1 MRVWWL
7 GDRRPEHRQN
17 EGCGGTWNWIFSGS
31 FWFVFVFW
39 LCFSGCSFPIRV
51 KPRPTVLK
59 VLCSNHWT
67 ARKFLLRILNA
78 MIRNV
83 CYILLWFLA
92 LYSFFLQEKYTSPFH
107 CPGILSVSNGRVY
120 KSVPLTLGLVMWLAR
135 TLTYR
140 PTYVIF
146 EQKP

>member
-1 MRVWWL
+1 MRDV
-7 GDRRPEHRQN
+7 
-17 EGCGGTWNWIFSGS
+17 EGHETEFSVALFGLFLFFGYAS
-31 FWFVFVFW
+31 QVAV
-39 LCFSGCSFPIRV
+39 SPIRV

-92 LYSFFLQEKYTSPFH
+92 LYSFFLQEKYTSPF
-107 CPGILSVSNGRVY
+107 IA
-120 KSVPLTLGLVMWLAR
+120 LG
-135 TLTYR
+135 
-140 PTYVIF
+140 F
-146 EQKP
+146 